1 MPVFLLDAD
10 NYVIAA
16 AVRVLGFA
24 DCQIDGFAL
33 GVAMTDDLALLVHH
47 VPAVLGFV
55 VIDMKGVVGTGF
67 DCWFGHDQCPLSTL
81 LTFLRL
87 LPTFFTALRT
97 VAAFFFVFFAS

>member
-1 MPVFLLDAD
+1 MPVVLLDAD
-10 NYVIAA
+10 DHIIAA
-16 AVRVLGFA
+16 AVGVLGFA
-24 DCQIDGFAL
+24 DCQVDGFVL
-33 GVAMTDDLALLVHH
+33 GVAMADDFALLVHH

-55 VIDMKGVVGTGF
+55 VIDMKGVVGTGLG
-67 DCWFGHDQCPLSTL
+67 CWFGHDQRPLSAL